1 MVKSRHTEKKSPWT
15 AHGRIHMDGQI
26 IRGAGT
32 GGAPT
37 DRRERSRRFPPKIV
51 RFSGK
56 NPNAERTEEGSRRHV
71 VGNAPPVPSPLPR
84 PGHSIGSS
92 IAGSSETGSM
102 EEDGGSGSGSGSRE
116 PFVAGAGAGTGASSG
131 AGSNRGVGAGTSAGG
146 GAKLPQVL
154 QKSFGEVQGIL
165 EHNRVLIQEISQNQE
180 TRDADGLTRNVALIR
195 ELNTNIARVVDL
207 YGDMSGSFARAVAAK
222 KAAGGDKGGPKRPR
236 SAGAGGQQQ

>member
-1 MVKSRHTEKKSPWT
+1 M
-15 AHGRIHMDGQI
+15 
-26 IRGAGT
+26 
-32 GGAPT
+32 
-37 DRRERSRRFPPKIV
+37 
-51 RFSGK
+51 
-56 NPNAERTEEGSRRHV
+56 EEG
-71 VGNAPPVPSPLPR
+71 G
-84 PGHSIGSS
+84 GS
-92 IAGSSETGSM
+92 
-102 EEDGGSGSGSGSRE
+102 GSGSGSGSRE
-116 PFVAGAGAGTGASSG
+116 PFVAGAGAGAGTGAGNST
-131 AGSNRGVGAGTSAGG
+131 GSNRGVGAGTSAGG